1 MSEPLEAT
9 RDEVD
14 AAADGEASVDWDKSS
29 DDDDADDDADDDDVA
44 IGLPNISVV
53 AAGNVLIL
61 AAGTVTVFTPTPAD
75 CAVLVFIH
83 KHLGVAVGIKSPV
96 VLSPN
101 DALVYVTK

>member
-14 AAADGEASVDWDKSS
+14 AAADDEASVDWDKSS
-29 DDDDADDDADDDDVA
+29 DDDADADDDDVA